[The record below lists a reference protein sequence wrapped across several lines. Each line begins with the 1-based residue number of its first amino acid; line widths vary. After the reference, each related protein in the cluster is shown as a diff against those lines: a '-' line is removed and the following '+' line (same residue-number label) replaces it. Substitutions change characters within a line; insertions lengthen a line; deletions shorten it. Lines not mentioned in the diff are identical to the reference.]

1 MTSKKPTAKKWFKI
15 GEVSQ
20 MTGLPP
26 SVLRFWE
33 EEFQELTPAKTGG
46 GTRKYTQKDID
57 IIQEIQLLTREKG
70 FTLDGAKAILKQRDV
85 DSVHP
90 HQQMIRKLKQIKHY
104 LEELR
109 NSLD

>member
-1 MTSKKPTAKKWFKI
+1 MSLKKPTAKKWFKI

-33 EEFQELTPAKTGG
+33 EEFQELTPAKTRG
-46 GTRKYTQKDID
+46 GTRKYTPKDID
-57 IIQEIQLLTREKG
+57 IIQEIQLLTRERG
-70 FTLDGAKAILKQRDV
+70 FTLDGAKAILKKRHV
-85 DSVHP
+85 DAEHP
-90 HQQMIRKLKQIKHY
+90 HEQMIQKLKQIKHY